1 MIGTCTDGPY
11 DVLLIDS
18 CAETRT
24 VLETALKR
32 RGMRMFSA
40 DQIEGVL
47 SFFEHV
53 RPRVTILDPDAEV
66 ADNQSLYQLLNRGA
80 TGNLI
85 VLGTARPGQKK
96 LRGDRVYGKPYHFGP
111 LIRTIELLCSEPQ
124 ATEM

>member
-1 MIGTCTDGPY
+1 MARKVMIIGCGR
-11 DVLLIDS
+11 VGS
-18 CAETRT
+18 MVART
-24 VLETALKR
+24 LVAQGDE
-32 RGMRMFSA
+32 
-40 DQIEGVL
+40 
-47 SFFEHV
+47 
-53 RPRVTILDPDAEV
+53 VTILDTDAEV